1 MTEQFRSL
9 LSCFATGVTVA
20 TTVDGDGKPWGMTAS
35 AVASVSLEPPLLL
48 ICVDREAKFHAAV
61 DGAAG
66 FALNVLA
73 ANQEEVSRTFA
84 SRIENPFAS
93 ADYRIG
99 PDGFPLLAG
108 VVAHIICASWGTFE
122 AGDHTVFFGRVSGG
136 QTFDAMPLIHYRSEY
151 TTTDSTA
158 TDGENNSWETSSDR

>member
-20 TTVDGDGKPWGMTAS
+20 TTVDANGRPWGMTAS

-73 ANQEEVSRTFA
+73 AHQEELSRTFA
-84 SRIENPFAS
+84 SRLEDPFAS
-93 ADYRIG
+93 ADHRIG

-108 VVAHIICASWGTFE
+108 VVAHIICSSWGTFE

-136 QTFDAMPLIHYRSEY
+136 ETFDGTPLIHYRSEY
-151 TTTDSTA
+151 TTTD
-158 TDGENNSWETSSDR
+158 